1 MCEGNAAVEL
11 HRGPGPTAGGEGGV
25 GGVGGGGG
33 MRSPGGGAEQAAQ
46 LKELTE
52 ASIKRTC

>member
-1 MCEGNAAVEL
+1 MCEGNAAVKL
-11 HRGPGPTAGGEGGV
+11 HRGPGPKLV
-25 GGVGGGGG
+25 GKEVQEVEEVCA
-33 MRSPGGGAEQAAQ
+33 PTGGGAEQAVQ